1 MLLVKNGSIA
11 LNSLLMTILMVKV
24 LWILSI
30 FSQFFLKLYHPQYMN
45 IAVETETILRNIFT
59 LSIGMLLV
67 YLYNHLTPRQVCIEG
82 HPKLYLYSFGI
93 LAIIGSLQKTFH
105 SYYFKD
111 YKEFYK
117 YL

>member
-1 MLLVKNGSIA
+1 MLLVKNGSIT
-11 LNSLLMTILMVKV
+11 LNSLLITILVVKV

-30 FSQFFLKLYHPQYMN
+30 FSQFVLKIYNPQYMN
-45 IAVETETILRNIFT
+45 IAMDMETILRNIFS

-67 YLYNHLTPRQVCIEG
+67 YLYNHLTPIQVCIEG
-82 HPKLYLYSFGI
+82 HPKLYLYGFGI

-105 SYYFKD
+105 SYYFED
-111 YKEFYK
+111 YTEFYK